1 MLSIAAV
8 SRRYTARPSA
18 LPMAAP
24 RASQDERR
32 TSTVITL
39 LVRQADQPALEILV
53 EGNIARVGRAPGSEL
68 HLPQSYVSKQH
79 LRVLKGIV
87 IVDLGSS
94 NGTYLDGKR
103 IKEPV
108 LYTGGELRIGDGD
121 VFLSVRLDDAVEQVT
136 APEKPAAL
144 AVDPEAEQNLH
155 ALQDD
160 LARLEGEL
168 RESGRRV
175 LELEA
180 ERAAQVEPSGSHAS
194 ELEALAAL
202 ESARVELG
210 EQRAQVAGLEE
221 KVAGYEGQVAA
232 FEAQVASLQAQAAAL
247 QAQLSALQAQP
258 ARPAGPVS
266 PAAEL
271 FLRLQSE
278 NSALKRKLADLESRS
293 AGTGSA
299 APAAPEGVSAKLLA
313 EIVELRA
320 QNAALRAQG
329 GSVRAVPA
337 QPVKLAAPTS
347 NVRALFAR
355 LAREDVDRQA
365 PLLEAASDEFLVVE
379 QFRLVRHVERIVTRM
394 AGDFIQLYNANT
406 MLPDLE
412 GNLRK
417 LIERLDD
424 PADDDVRRE
433 LLEYF
438 SQLSRWLV
446 ASLGAHR
453 KAAAEFAQKL
463 KADLSESALIAD
475 SPIPTLKRI
484 SGQGEAEL
492 WRRTTAYL
500 RELTP
505 DMVDDRLE
513 KMARAA
519 ALELFG
525 QAGS

>member
-1 MLSIAAV
+1 M
-8 SRRYTARPSA
+8 
-18 LPMAAP
+18 
-24 RASQDERR
+24 
-32 TSTVITL
+32 ITL

-136 APEKPAAL
+136 APEKPAAPL
-144 AVDPEAEQNLH
+144 ADPQLEQKLQ

-160 LARLEGEL
+160 ISRLEGEL
-168 RESGRRV
+168 RESGQRV
-175 LELEA
+175 LELET
-180 ERAAQVEPSGSHAS
+180 ERAAQLEPAGPQTS

-202 ESARVELG
+202 ESARTELD
-210 EQRAQVAGLEE
+210 ERRAQQAGLEE
-221 KVAGYEGQVAA
+221 QVAA
-232 FEAQVASLQAQAAAL
+232 LQSQLATV
-247 QAQLSALQAQP
+247 QAQLSALQSQP
-258 ARPAGPVS
+258 AKPAGPVS

-271 FLRLQSE
+271 FVRLQSE
-278 NSALKRKLADLESRS
+278 NSTLKRKLAELESRS
-293 AGTGSA
+293 AGTANAGS
-299 APAAPEGVSAKLLA
+299 AAPEGVSAKLLA

-320 QNAALRAQG
+320 QNAALRAQSG
-329 GSVRAVPA
+329 NVRAVPA
-337 QPVKLAAPTS
+337 QPVKAANPTS

-365 PLLEAASDEFLVVE
+365 PLLEAPCDEFLVVE

-453 KAAAEFAQKL
+453 KAATEFAQKL
-463 KADLSESALIAD
+463 KTDLSEAALIAD
-475 SPIPTLKRI
+475 SPIPTLKRL

-492 WRRTTAYL
+492 WRRTSAYL

-505 DMVDDRLE
+505 DMIDDRLE
-513 KMARAA
+513 KMARTA

-525 QAGS
+525 EGGASAEAKAD